1 MELIQYHAAP
11 VLGIIA
17 YFNYPKEL
25 QMSESFIFMFSI
37 FHNLIMI
44 LFSAWTF
51 INLSYVLYEKGIV
64 FDNNYYFSDSHFTTI
79 IYYFYISK
87 YYEFFD
93 TFLLYL
99 KNKEP
104 IFLQKFHH
112 TGAVICWHLGYTY
125 NVDAMWIPTIAN
137 SLVHT
142 IMYSYYL
149 GSVLKISQIRFI
161 KQYITSMQLIQL
173 IIPNILTTYY
183 YYPPIESNWNYN
195 IILVFITYVYILI
208 GLFIQFYYNN
218 YIKKIKN

>member
-1 MELIQYHAAP
+1 MELIPYHAAP

-17 YFNYPKEL
+17 YFNYPKDL

-218 YIKKIKN
+218 YIKKIKI

>member
-1 MELIQYHAAP
+1 MELIPYHAAP

-218 YIKKIKN
+218 YIKKIKI